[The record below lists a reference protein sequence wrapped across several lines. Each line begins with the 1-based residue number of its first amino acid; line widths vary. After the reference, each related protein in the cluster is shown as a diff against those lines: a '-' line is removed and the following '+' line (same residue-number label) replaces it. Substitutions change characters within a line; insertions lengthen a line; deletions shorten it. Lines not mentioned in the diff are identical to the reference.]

1 MVDKIVDNP
10 AGRGLRV
17 AVLGVG
23 EAGRAIAT
31 DLAALPIEVSC
42 WDPAV
47 DEPPHGARAAAD
59 PQDAAAGADTVLSVN
74 SASVALDLARE
85 VAPALR
91 PGQLYADLNTSAP
104 SLKVEL
110 AAVLHP
116 TGALFVDVAL
126 MAPVP
131 GNGLRTPALVSGPGA
146 DRFTAIFGPL
156 GMPAQI
162 AGAEPGV
169 AAARKLL
176 RSVFMKGIAA
186 AAIESL
192 AAASAAGCED
202 WLHGELAQV
211 LDQANAALLERLITG
226 SRRHARRRE
235 QEMQAAQEMLTE
247 LGVQPRVA
255 AAAAGWLAQLQS
267 EVVRGS

>member
-91 PGQLYADLNTSAP
+91 PG
-104 SLKVEL
+104 
-110 AAVLHP
+110 LHP